1 MPAAQTTEAIL
12 LRRARFG
19 ESSYVLIWLSPG
31 HGKIRTTARGT
42 ARRDSRL
49 RGRLDLF
56 YHAEIQF
63 AAGRKS
69 DLHALRGSSW
79 SKLGRPCGGITP
91 GCWPLPTSPS
101 CAIFCLNRPTPRRI
115 FSIFCGGRSYTFAP
129 MTRRGARWNFSRRRP
144 AACLVSGM
152 PATRWARSRR
162 TPDGFRRTGGAWVR
176 SAAEVRTE
184 SAIAEPSA

>member
-42 ARRDSRL
+42 ARRDSKL
-49 RGRLDLF
+49 RGQLDLF

-69 DLHALRGSSW
+69 DMHALREV
-79 SKLGRPCGGITP
+79 KLVETWETLRGNYARLLAASYFAELCDLLSEPAHASPELFDLLRRALGHLCTNDPSRRSVEFFEAETCRVLGFGHAGNALGAIEAHAGRIP
-91 GCWPLPTSPS
+91 
-101 CAIFCLNRPTPRRI
+101 ANRRRLGQ
-115 FSIFCGGRSYTFAP
+115 FCG
-129 MTRRGARWNFSRRRP
+129 
-144 AACLVSGM
+144 
-152 PATRWARSRR
+152 
-162 TPDGFRRTGGAWVR
+162 
-176 SAAEVRTE
+176 
-184 SAIAEPSA
+184 

>member
-42 ARRDSRL
+42 ARRDSKL

-69 DLHALRGSSW
+69 DLHALREV
-79 SKLGRPCGGITP
+79 KLVETWETLRGNYARLLAASYFAELCDLLSEPAHA
-91 GCWPLPTSPS
+91 SPDL
-101 CAIFCLNRPTPRRI
+101 FDLLRRALGHL
-115 FSIFCGGRSYTFAP
+115 CTNDP
-129 MTRRGARWNFSRRRP
+129 SRRSVEFFEAETCRVLGFGHAGNALGAIEAHAGRIP
-144 AACLVSGM
+144 AN
-152 PATRWARSRR
+152 RR
-162 TPDGFRRTGGAWVR
+162 RLGQICG
-176 SAAEVRTE
+176 
-184 SAIAEPSA
+184 